1 MEKIIVAQR
10 PSLNQNYYFS
20 TGRCAQAF
28 GTIGDKLMRL
38 SATFTLLTI
47 CLTAIGQTF
56 PTKNDSWF
64 RVDTLLANFANH
76 KKMDNGQNTLN
87 SYSWEIYT
95 EIKYTY
101 SPENVVIIQNSGP
114 RGGRGFTDDTGI
126 RFGYRVFCTR
136 VINEAAT
143 PLELTITFPADSFA
157 LPAPDSYMKVFLLP
171 DTMTHV
177 KDITLGYDES
187 LKSSYEAV
195 RHTLPRLQRTINPKE
210 AYLFHIVVLRHYN
223 GVGVTPRGGFALK
236 GQDLFYRIGPEFDSA
251 LIPCGQI
258 VFKN

>member
-1 MEKIIVAQR
+1 
-10 PSLNQNYYFS
+10 
-20 TGRCAQAF
+20 
-28 GTIGDKLMRL
+28 MRL
-38 SATFTLLTI
+38 LITFTLITI

-56 PTKNDSWF
+56 PTKDDSRF
-64 RVDTLLANFANH
+64 RVDTLIANFARD
-76 KKMDNGQNTLN
+76 KKMGNDQNASN
-87 SYSWEIYT
+87 SYSWSIHT

-101 SPENVVIIQNSGP
+101 SNRDVVIIQNSGP
-114 RGGRGFTDDTGI
+114 RGGMNFTDSRGI
-126 RFGYRVFCTR
+126 TFGYRVFCTR

-143 PLELTITFPADSFA
+143 PLELAITLPTDSFP
-157 LPAPDSYMKVFLLP
+157 LPSPDSYMKVFLLP

-223 GVGVTPRGGFALK
+223 GGGVTPRGGFALK
-236 GQDLFYRIGPEFDSA
+236 GSDLFYRIGPEFDSA

-258 VFKN
+258 GFKN